1 MALVQTGL
9 YKAANRSPTTPALT
23 PASAAWVR
31 TLRLSCSQNG
41 RTPTTSRNEGVK
53 MAIRHV
59 VGIRPGIP
67 PCATSEDQGQPI
79 PHLYQCCAS
88 PFEIALTP
96 RFLNTSYAAIKSD
109 SSLISGQD
117 PKG

>member
-1 MALVQTGL
+1 MMRKDDDDRKEFCTGQQDRGTPI
-9 YKAANRSPTTPALT
+9 KGHPTQGSIRNQGYRRGKP
-23 PASAAWVR
+23 AAWAYR
-31 TLRLSCSQNG
+31 G
-41 RTPTTSRNEGVK
+41 RYY
-53 MAIRHV
+53 
-59 VGIRPGIP
+59 GIRPGIP
-67 PCATSEDQGQPI
+67 PCATSEDQGQSI

-109 SSLISGQD
+109 SPLICGQD